1 METMPFRA
9 CVCEIRTVYLFMTQM
24 SERDPWHRYNDQWQ
38 STFDTV
44 SKWICECLSTDE
56 CVCIGLVCVL
66 LCSQGAGEKGDA
78 GGERNDQDGLFFS
91 QACQTCSSAACQ
103 CQHKAERL
111 EYISSLAS
119 YRSAMTGLF
128 FNYQASLLSLPLSHT
143 NTLTCAHA
151 CVPAVCQDG
160 CGLTACILCVH
171 MCIWVFPVDLWTQ

>member
-103 CQHKAERL
+103 CNTKLRDWNTFHPWPPTGQQWQAC
-111 EYISSLAS
+111 SSI
-119 YRSAMTGLF
+119 TKHHCF
-128 FNYQASLLSLPLSHT
+128 LSLCHT
-143 NTLTCAHA
+143 QIHS
-151 CVPAVCQDG
+151 P
-160 CGLTACILCVH
+160 VH
-171 MCIWVFPVDLWTQ
+171 MHVSQWCVRMYVV